1 MLVSSLTM
9 YVYMYVYTTILQN
22 RQIEGKDGEGGIN
35 TKYFMFPNHSFQPY
49 NAKVI
54 TLFKTL

>member
-1 MLVSSLTM
+1 MC
-9 YVYMYVYTTILQN
+9 TTILQN